1 MDVGKGH
8 KGKGKGKLDDSE
20 GRGSDGLILSNVPP
34 EVNTLDA
41 LNRHFRHFGEV
52 LKIISQVSEGKAYV
66 QFASKA
72 SAEAAAQAPALGRP
86 EIVVA
91 WEQRPKGKGSAKGKS
106 DGRPAEH
113 RVLCTDPNERRKIE
127 DIKVKREEL
136 ASRKTALL
144 ANLTNQIKANM
155 AKIND
160 ENISEAKRET
170 LRSLLLGLK
179 EKMDSLSG
187 PSKQDATRTLM
198 DHPRYEPS
206 RDTRD
211 VAGHEADG
219 HEAANPSASWPV
231 EAGAD
236 WGDAPQEADAAPAT
250 QEADAAHA
258 PQEADAAPAPE
269 EADAAP
275 APQEAD
281 AATAPQEAD
290 AAPAPEEA
298 DAAPAPQEADAAP
311 APEEADAAPA
321 PQEADAA
328 IAPQEADAALAPQEA
343 DAAPAPEEADAAP
356 APQEADA
363 ADAAPADIEA
373 ALAETTAATP
383 ESWGTG
389 SGKSLTWKRHKKNC
403 VGVRIGFY
411 RGILVGVGN
420 SWARHGSGG
429 RRLGRS
435 FSRNDP
441 TFESDC
447 WRLEIARLLDYRTS
461 SQIMIAGWV
470 PVPFRCEVLLSTM
483 RETGN
488 DDNPAKLLD
497 QNRKNSVGAF
507 IH

>member
-1 MDVGKGH
+1 MSTPSRPPFEEYWSSPPTGWHGSAGGPTPGYPPRPGPAPGPGYALRPAPPPYDPYAYHPGNEVPPPPGMDVGKGH

-363 ADAAPADIEA
+363 ADAAPADIAA

-383 ESWGTG
+383 ES
-389 SGKSLTWKRHKKNC
+389 
-403 VGVRIGFY
+403 
-411 RGILVGVGN
+411 
-420 SWARHGSGG
+420 
-429 RRLGRS
+429 
-435 FSRNDP
+435 
-441 TFESDC
+441 
-447 WRLEIARLLDYRTS
+447 
-461 SQIMIAGWV
+461 
-470 PVPFRCEVLLSTM
+470 
-483 RETGN
+483 
-488 DDNPAKLLD
+488 
-497 QNRKNSVGAF
+497 
-507 IH
+507 

>member
-1 MDVGKGH
+1 MSGEVRGSGRRRRRRSGSQGGHHKRRREREDPVSTPSRPPFEEYWSSPPTGWHGSAGGPTPGYPPRPGPPPGPGYALRPAPPPYDPYAYHPGNEVPPPPGMDVGKGH

-211 VAGHEADG
+211 VPIGVMHRRKQMQ
-219 HEAANPSASWPV
+219 HL
-231 EAGAD
+231 
-236 WGDAPQEADAAPAT
+236 QHKK
-250 QEADAAHA
+250 QMQHMHHRK
-258 PQEADAAPAPE
+258 QM
-269 EADAAP
+269 
-275 APQEAD
+275 QHLH
-281 AATAPQEAD
+281 QRK
-290 AAPAPEEA
+290 
-298 DAAPAPQEADAAP
+298 QMQHLHHRKQMQQP

-363 ADAAPADIEA
+363 ADAAPADIAA

-383 ESWGTG
+383 ES
-389 SGKSLTWKRHKKNC
+389 
-403 VGVRIGFY
+403 
-411 RGILVGVGN
+411 
-420 SWARHGSGG
+420 
-429 RRLGRS
+429 
-435 FSRNDP
+435 
-441 TFESDC
+441 
-447 WRLEIARLLDYRTS
+447 
-461 SQIMIAGWV
+461 
-470 PVPFRCEVLLSTM
+470 
-483 RETGN
+483 
-488 DDNPAKLLD
+488 
-497 QNRKNSVGAF
+497 
-507 IH
+507 

>member
-281 AATAPQEAD
+281 AA
-290 AAPAPEEA
+290 
-298 DAAPAPQEADAAP
+298 
-311 APEEADAAPA
+311 
-321 PQEADAA
+321 
-328 IAPQEADAALAPQEA
+328 
-343 DAAPAPEEADAAP
+343 
-356 APQEADA
+356 
-363 ADAAPADIEA
+363 DAAPADIAA

-403 VGVRIGFY
+403 VGVPIGFY

-497 QNRKNSVGAF
+497 QN
-507 IH
+507 